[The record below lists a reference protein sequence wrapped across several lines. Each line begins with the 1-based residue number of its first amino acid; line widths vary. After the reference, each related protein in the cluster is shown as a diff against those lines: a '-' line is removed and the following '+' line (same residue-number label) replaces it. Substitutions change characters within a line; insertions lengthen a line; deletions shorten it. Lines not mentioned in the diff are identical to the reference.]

1 MITYGYFFSLI
12 CFRVVIKLWLLNK
25 KIYKGCSHN
34 YYMVHTEIQEKKG
47 RKYYYRVK
55 NIREGKKIKKER
67 VYLGVN
73 LNEGKLKKKEKEAD
87 KKLNVFKVILSEE
100 EIKFL
105 EEIKRDFSK
114 EPKENYENR
123 YEAFCSLFTHD
134 STGIEGNTLTFSETS
149 FLLFE
154 GIVPK
159 EKSLR
164 EIYEVLNHK
173 RAFDY
178 ILEYKGDITR
188 EFILRLHEL
197 VVFNTLRQDLISQIG
212 RYRTVQVFVG
222 SSIPPKPQDVPDK
235 MAGLLRW
242 HSINKKNLHPLV
254 LASYFHTE
262 FEKIHPF
269 VDGNGRVGR
278 LLMNFILHK
287 NKFPMINI
295 PKKRRFKYYEVL
307 QDAHHKGN
315 LKPFVKFLISILK
328 KDKLRF

>member
-1 MITYGYFFSLI
+1 
-12 CFRVVIKLWLLNK
+12 
-25 KIYKGCSHN
+25 
-34 YYMVHTEIQEKKG
+34 MVHNEIQEKNG

-55 NIREGKKIKKER
+55 SIRNGKKVRKER
-67 VYLGVN
+67 IYLGVN
-73 LNEGKLKKKEKEAD
+73 LNKEQLKRKEKEAD
-87 KKLNVFKVILSEE
+87 EKLNVFNVILSKE

-105 EEIKRDFSK
+105 DKIKRDFSK

-123 YEAFCSLFTHD
+123 YETFCSLFTHD
-134 STGIEGNTLTFSETS
+134 STGIEGNTLTLSETS

-164 EIYEVLNHK
+164 EVHEVLNHK
-173 RAFDY
+173 KAFDF
-178 ILEYKGDITR
+178 ILKYQEDITK
-188 EFILRLHEL
+188 EFILKLHEL
-197 VVFNTLRQDLISQIG
+197 VVLNTLRQDLISQIG

-222 SSIPPKPQDVPDK
+222 GSIPPKPQEVQDK

-242 HSINKKNLHPLV
+242 YSINKNKLHPLI
-254 LASYFHTE
+254 LASHFHTE

-287 NKFPMINI
+287 YKYPMINI
-295 PKKRRFKYYEVL
+295 PKTRRFRYYEVL
-307 QDAHHKGN
+307 QDAQYKGN
-315 LKPFVKFLISILK
+315 LRPFVKFLINILK